1 MTRTRITG
9 RSWLLLATC
18 LVLLLSCTVF
28 GERGLMRIYELKR
41 EKQRVEHNIN
51 QLTEEN
57 MKMRQTIKALR
68 NDRDYIERIARQDLG
83 LLKPDEVV
91 YQFTTVTN
99 R

>member
-18 LVLLLSCTVF
+18 LGLLLSFTVF

-57 MKMRQTIKALR
+57 TKMRQTIEALR

-91 YQFTTVTN
+91 YQFVPVSS